1 MEIGPNVKVLEIARK
16 PLTDYV
22 FDAVVSFNQGID
34 ELIIK
39 GRGDFISKAVDV
51 YRVLSERLGDS
62 IEIVN
67 IEIGSERFR
76 GRRRSYIAIHIRRK
90 L

>member
-1 MEIGPNVKVLEIARK
+1 MSLGNIKVIDVSKR
-16 PLTDYV
+16 PISDYV

-34 ELIIK
+34 EIIIK

-51 YRVLSERLGDS
+51 YRYLAERLGDS

-67 IEIGSERFR
+67 IDIGSEKFR
-76 GRRRSYIAIHIRRK
+76 GRRRSYIAIRVRRK
-90 L
+90 Y

>member
-1 MEIGPNVKVLEIARK
+1 MSSANTRVLDISRK
-16 PLTDYV
+16 PISDYV

-51 YRVLSERLGDS
+51 YRYLSERLGDS

-67 IEIGSERFR
+67 IEIGSERFK
-76 GRRRSYIAIHIRRK
+76 GRRRSYIAIRIKRRY
-90 L
+90 